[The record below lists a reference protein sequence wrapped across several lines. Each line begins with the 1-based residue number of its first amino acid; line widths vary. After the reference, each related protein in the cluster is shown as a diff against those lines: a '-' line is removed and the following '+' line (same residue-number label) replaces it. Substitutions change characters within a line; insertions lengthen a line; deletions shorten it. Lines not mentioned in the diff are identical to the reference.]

1 MWILHWLPDWIFYGI
16 LFVGLLGLL
25 ATYVM
30 KFIPMVYM
38 YRTPIQV
45 ASVLFIIIGTYMSGA
60 ISNEEVWQARVKEL
74 EVKLAQAE
82 VESAKENTKI
92 VEKIVKKTEYIKVR
106 GNDIIQYVDREVA
119 KYDEVCRI
127 PPPFIRAHNNAA
139 EAPK

>member
-1 MWILHWLPDWIFYGI
+1 MWILNWLPNFIFYGI

-45 ASVLFIIIGTYMSGA
+45 VSVLFIIIGTYMSGA

-92 VEKIVKKTEYIKVR
+92 VEKIVKKTEYIKIR
-106 GNDIIQYVDREVA
+106 GNDIIQYVDREVT

-127 PPPFIRAHNNAA
+127 PPPFIKAHNNAA

>member
-1 MWILHWLPDWIFYGI
+1 MWILNWLPNFIFYGI

-74 EVKLAQAE
+74 EAKLAQAE

-106 GNDIIQYVDREVA
+106 GNDIIQYVDREVT